1 MAALESKQPAHKAAF
16 SSHLW
21 FLPMA
26 RPCPGPCDRGAL
38 RAACQTAAQS
48 RGLPHSA
55 RELTSEIS
63 RDNDGAVSPPLSHT
77 ASCPTWLP
85 AQPAA
90 ETIPTILPT
99 RKETDWRGPW
109 YPDLFYILFQGGFGG
124 LEERVRQ
131 EGSTPQSPQKTLGAA
146 ASSLRLSPSWALQQ
160 HDDTHGP
167 GPGLGSLWEEGA
179 FRQGLL
185 PGLRH

>member
-26 RPCPGPCDRGAL
+26 RSCPGPCDRGAL

-77 ASCPTWLP
+77 VLRPTWLP

-109 YPDLFYILFQGGFGG
+109 YPDLFYILFQGGIWGFGG
-124 LEERVRQ
+124 AGETGGWHTSV
-131 EGSTPQSPQKTLGAA
+131 SPENTWGGGQFSEAQPFLGTAA
-146 ASSLRLSPSWALQQ
+146 TR
-160 HDDTHGP
+160 
-167 GPGLGSLWEEGA
+167 
-179 FRQGLL
+179 
-185 PGLRH
+185 